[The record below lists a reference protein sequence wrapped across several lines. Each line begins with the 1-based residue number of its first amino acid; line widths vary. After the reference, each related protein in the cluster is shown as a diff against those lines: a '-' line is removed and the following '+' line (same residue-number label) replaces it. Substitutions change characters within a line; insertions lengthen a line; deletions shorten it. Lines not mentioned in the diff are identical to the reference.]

1 MVFRYHLS
9 VKLLINT
16 AVVIFFCK
24 MRDRAQHCFVYLYI
38 LRYDFDLFLIM
49 ITQTRKIEEFLQILI
64 NTLIIGPGI
73 AHGFKSTS

>member
-1 MVFRYHLS
+1 
-9 VKLLINT
+9 
-16 AVVIFFCK
+16 
-24 MRDRAQHCFVYLYI
+24 MRDRAQHYFVYFYI